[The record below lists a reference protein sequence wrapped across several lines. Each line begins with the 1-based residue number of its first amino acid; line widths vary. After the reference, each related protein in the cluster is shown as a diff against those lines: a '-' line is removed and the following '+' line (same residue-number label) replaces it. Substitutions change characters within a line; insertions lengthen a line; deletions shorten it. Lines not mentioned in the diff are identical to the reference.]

1 MSDVRAPVRSAAN
14 ETQPTQVV
22 FDRYLAAWAARDPAR
37 IASLHSDD
45 TSFWMHDGT
54 SRIFGR
60 KAVEQHF
67 AGIFAR
73 YPGFGFDVYRSLI
86 ADKHWVLDWALKIEM
101 TGNDG
106 KKVQIRID
114 MLDVVDINE
123 AGEVVRKDT
132 FYDASQALAVP
143 VQVGNLTP

>member
-1 MSDVRAPVRSAAN
+1 MSSARTAARPAAETLPVQS
-14 ETQPTQVV
+14 V
-22 FDRYLAAWAARDPAR
+22 FDRYLAAWAARDPAL

-54 SRIFGR
+54 ARVFGR

-73 YPGFGFDVYRSLI
+73 FPGFAFDVYRSLI
-86 ADKHWVLDWALKIEM
+86 ADRHWVLDWAMKAEM
-101 TGNDG
+101 TGKGG
-106 KKVQIRID
+106 KQVQVRID

-132 FYDASQALAVP
+132 FYDASQAQAAMAALSA
-143 VQVGNLTP
+143 

>member
-1 MSDVRAPVRSAAN
+1 MSSSRAAIRSAA
-14 ETQPTQVV
+14 EPLPTQAV
-22 FDRYLAAWAARDPAR
+22 FDHYLAAWAARDPAL

-54 SRIFGR
+54 ARMFGR
-60 KAVEQHF
+60 KAIEQHF

-73 YPGFGFDVYRSLI
+73 YPGFTFDVYRSLVGE
-86 ADKHWVLDWALKIEM
+86 KHWVLDWAMKAEM
-101 TGNDG
+101 TGKG
-106 KKVQIRID
+106 GRKVQVSID

-132 FYDASQALAVP
+132 FYDASQAQAVAAA
-143 VQVGNLTP
+143 LSA